1 MKFAVFTVMT
11 PEWDLA
17 TAARR
22 IAAAGY
28 DGIEWRVQRVDPAR
42 SSEPPSFWGN
52 NRATVPVDRI
62 EEEAERVRQITEAAG
77 LELAPL
83 ASYLNIAELDQVR
96 TVFRAAQRMGAP
108 AVRVNVDR
116 YDRTR
121 RYQELYEETLARLK
135 PVAALARET
144 GVKALVELHFGNICP
159 SAGLAH
165 RLLSHFDPR
174 HIGVIYDPGNMVAEG
189 MENWR
194 MGMELLGEY
203 LAHVHIKNQIWCVDR
218 TEPDGTI
225 VWRCQAAPLRE
236 GIVNWREVLADLRA
250 VDYDGWLSFEDFST
264 ALPTE
269 QKLVE
274 NLAYIKGLMEDL
286 AHQPLGH
293 HPL

>member
-28 DGIEWRVQRVDPAR
+28 DGIEWRVQRVDPACA
-42 SSEPPSFWGN
+42 SEPPSFWGN
-52 NRATVPVDRI
+52 NRATVPVDGI

-77 LELAPL
+77 LEMAPL
-83 ASYLNIAELDQVR
+83 ASYLNVAELDR
-96 TVFRAAQRMGAP
+96 IKAVFRAAQRMGAP
-108 AVRVNVDR
+108 AVRVNLDR
-116 YDRTR
+116 YDRSR
-121 RYQELYEETLARLK
+121 RYQALYGEAIARLE
-135 PVAALARET
+135 PVVALARET

-174 HIGVIYDPGNMVAEG
+174 DIGAIYDPGNMVAEG

-194 MGMELLGEY
+194 LGMELLGEY
-203 LAHVHIKNQIWCVDR
+203 LAHVHIKNQAWQVDH
-218 TEPDGTI
+218 TEPDGTV

-250 VDYDGWLSFEDFST
+250 VGYDGWLSFEDFST
-264 ALPTE
+264 ASPTE
-269 QKLVE
+269 QKIAE
-274 NLAYIKGLMEDL
+274 NLAYIKGLMS
-286 AHQPLGH
+286 
-293 HPL
+293 